1 MLRFDGR
8 YSIFLTNVF
17 WDKDIFMLKPSPS
30 PQSPAKAFTLVEL
43 LVVISIVGLLAGLT
57 VPAVSGAL
65 LKGKQAD
72 ALNQL
77 KQFGTMTLAYATENN
92 GEVPSEGGD
101 GVQSFSALAATT
113 NSTAWY
119 NVLPPLSGFLAA
131 TNYRSNPKGFYD
143 KGSLFYSKAAKYPA
157 NKTASAYFAFGINS
171 QLSGLPKLAALP
183 YPSRTALFGEARL
196 PDETKLPPSGGTMDS
211 LGQPKVRDKRF
222 VSRYNGVGI
231 ITFCDG
237 HSEAFRATTQ
247 AEILDTNKVIW
258 DPTK

>member
-8 YSIFLTNVF
+8 IPIFLTCLSTRKEF
-17 WDKDIFMLKPSPS
+17 SWRMSKRAPLTKDH
-30 PQSPAKAFTLVEL
+30 AFTLVEL

-65 LKGKQAD
+65 LKGKQAE

-77 KQFGTMTLAYATENN
+77 KQLGTLALAYATDNN
-92 GEVPSEGGD
+92 GTVPGEGGE
-101 GVQSFSALAATT
+101 GVQSFSALAQAS
-113 NSTAWY
+113 NATAWY

-131 TNYRSNPKGFYD
+131 SNYRSNPKGFYD
-143 KGSLFYSKAAKYPA
+143 KGSLFFSKAAKYPA

-171 QLSGLPKLAALP
+171 QLNDVKLVALP
-183 YPSRTALFGEARL
+183 YPSRTALFGDARL
-196 PDETKLPPSGGTMDS
+196 PNETTLPPSGGKMDS
-211 LGQPKVRDKRF
+211 LGQPKVRDSRF

-247 AEILDTNKVIW
+247 TEILDTNKVIW

>member
-1 MLRFDGR
+1 MLRFDGGN
-8 YSIFLTNVF
+8 YIFLTNFFSDQDMFV
-17 WDKDIFMLKPSPS
+17 LKALPSPDAS
-30 PQSPAKAFTLVEL
+30 TKAFTLVEL

-57 VPAVSGAL
+57 VPAISGAL

-92 GEVPSEGGD
+92 GEVPSEGGE
-101 GVQSFSALAATT
+101 GVQSFSALAAVT

-131 TNYRSNPKGFYD
+131 SNYRSNPKGFYD

-171 QLSGLPKLAALP
+171 QLSGLPKLLALP

-196 PDETKLPPSGGTMDS
+196 PDETKLPPSGGAMDS

-222 VSRYNGVGI
+222 VSRYNGVGT

-237 HSEAFRATTQ
+237 HAEAFRATTL
-247 AEILDTNKVIW
+247 ADISNTNKVIW
-258 DPTK
+258 DPTQ